1 MTTFRDR
8 VESAIESHEPLDT
21 PELRRL
27 SLAADGDDRAYW
39 RSQMQLDRAIA
50 DWQQELRPRRSP
62 AAIVRRAAAV
72 LSITAAGV
80 AAGWLSGAS
89 LWFASNDQA
98 ARSIPSNDVVMIAEP
113 EIGVPPVS
121 SHPVDQTL
129 AQHQLTSDQYAEAAE
144 TAGRLAYAFEPVG
157 DRVGTV
163 VRFLVD
169 AVPGSDVFAM

>member
-1 MTTFRDR
+1 MTTFRNR
-8 VESAIESHEPLDT
+8 VESAVESHEPLDT

-50 DWQQELRPRRSP
+50 CWQQELGPRRSS
-62 AAIVRRAAAV
+62 AAFIRRAAAV

-89 LWFASNDQA
+89 LGIGSNDEA
-98 ARSIPSNDVVMIAEP
+98 VRSIPSDEFVMIAEP
-113 EIGVPPVS
+113 EISVPPVS
-121 SHPVDQTL
+121 SHSVDQTL
-129 AQHQLTSDQYAEAAE
+129 AQNQLASDQYAEAAE

-157 DRVGTV
+157 ERVGTV